1 MQAEGKETGGEDIM
15 GNVMKHDYLRRSMEQ
30 RLQRNAL
37 FEEYRN
43 AQKNLSNYQPHR
55 QTHASHLRSQS
66 VIKANED
73 LSNDQKKR
81 FDYISQTRNEEF
93 RAMKERLNQL
103 EQANL
108 KMFNQQNTMDYGD
121 VQKLPQKIRMMESF
135 PNLPIIN
142 EDDNQNKKKD
152 MKTTV

>member
-1 MQAEGKETGGEDIM
+1 
-15 GNVMKHDYLRRSMEQ
+15 
-30 RLQRNAL
+30 
-37 FEEYRN
+37 
-43 AQKNLSNYQPHR
+43 
-55 QTHASHLRSQS
+55 
-66 VIKANED
+66 
-73 LSNDQKKR
+73 
-81 FDYISQTRNEEF
+81 
-93 RAMKERLNQL
+93 MKERLNQL

-135 PNLPIIN
+135 PNLPTIN

>member
-1 MQAEGKETGGEDIM
+1 
-15 GNVMKHDYLRRSMEQ
+15 
-30 RLQRNAL
+30 
-37 FEEYRN
+37 
-43 AQKNLSNYQPHR
+43 
-55 QTHASHLRSQS
+55 
-66 VIKANED
+66 
-73 LSNDQKKR
+73 
-81 FDYISQTRNEEF
+81 
-93 RAMKERLNQL
+93 MKERLSQL

-142 EDDNQNKKKD
+142 EDDNEDDNQNKKKD

>member
-1 MQAEGKETGGEDIM
+1 
-15 GNVMKHDYLRRSMEQ
+15 
-30 RLQRNAL
+30 
-37 FEEYRN
+37 
-43 AQKNLSNYQPHR
+43 
-55 QTHASHLRSQS
+55 
-66 VIKANED
+66 
-73 LSNDQKKR
+73 
-81 FDYISQTRNEEF
+81 
-93 RAMKERLNQL
+93 MKERLNQL

-152 MKTTV
+152 MKTTI